1 MPRISYLDFSADD
14 PDRAVNFYSR
24 VFGWQINKWD
34 GPKEYWEI
42 KTGESNE
49 PGINGGLS
57 KRERIGEWTTPF
69 INIPSIDQYINKIES
84 NGGKIIQPKTAIPS
98 IGYTLIFKDTESNT
112 IGLFEENKQAK

>member
-57 KRERIGEWTTPF
+57 KRERIGEWTTPY